1 MPQFRARFWCLIV
14 LSSIFVAGR
23 LAAQTATAFKASPAT
38 ISVSYLEGDA
48 KLPATQTVA
57 VSGVAGSGFTVTL
70 SGGPWLAVSPTAAT
84 IPASLKVLANPTSL
98 AVGTYTGT
106 ITLTTSG
113 ANPLTASVAV
123 TLVVKPAPSSLG
135 VSANPVSISFV
146 RGGQAPAPTPLN
158 LTSTGAVLSYSLTTA
173 GGSWLSVTP
182 KSGIV
187 FPAFPAELSL
197 AVNPAGLA
205 PGSFKATITIAAP
218 QAANKTQTV
227 TVNLTVGPGQPTLS
241 TIWPAKVIQGAPATT
256 VTLTGTNF
264 APTSVIKAGST
275 TLTATV
281 LGPDAATAIL
291 PADLLLSPALLPI
304 TVSNPG
310 TGGGDS
316 AAVSFLVAP
325 ATPVISAV
333 VNAAS
338 FLDGPV
344 APGQMVTIF
353 GSFLGPDTLTSFA
366 PPAPGASIATNLG
379 GTTVYF
385 DTTPAPIIFTSARQ
399 IAALVP
405 YDVAGKSLIVVR
417 VEKDGVASEV
427 VAKNV
432 AASSPALFTAAG
444 SGSGQAAAFI
454 VDETTGAITL
464 NSENSAATKG
474 GIVVLYATGEG
485 VTNPP
490 SLDGRIVSAGSSSI
504 NSTLAVQIGGANA
517 TVLYAGGVPGLVAG
531 LMQINV
537 RIPTTITA
545 AKATPVVL
553 TINGISSSP
562 GVTIAIK

>member
-1 MPQFRARFWCLIV
+1 MPQFRALLWCLIA
-14 LSSIFVAGR
+14 LSTVAVGR
-23 LAAQTATAFKASPAT
+23 LAAQTATSFKASPAT
-38 ISVSYLEGDA
+38 ISVSYQEGDA

-57 VSGVAGSGFTVTL
+57 VSGVAGTGIAVAL
-70 SGGPWLAVSPTAAT
+70 SAGPWLAVSPTAAT
-84 IPASLKVLANPTSL
+84 LPASLKVLANPTSL
-98 AVGTYTGT
+98 AVGTYSGT
-106 ITLTTSG
+106 ITITTSG

-146 RGGQAPAPTPLN
+146 RGGPPPPPTPLN

-173 GGSWLSVTP
+173 GGSWLTVTP

-187 FPAFPAELSL
+187 FPAFPAELTL

-205 PGSFKATITIAAP
+205 PGSYKATITVAAP

-227 TVNLTVGPGQPTLS
+227 TVNLNVGPGVPTLS
-241 TIWPAKVIQGAPATT
+241 TIWPTKVIQGAASTT

-264 APTSVIKAGST
+264 APTSVIKAGTT
-275 TLTATV
+275 TLTATI
-281 LGPDAATAIL
+281 LGPDAATAVL
-291 PADLLLSPALLPI
+291 PTDLLLSPALLPI

-353 GSFLGPDTLTSFA
+353 GSFLGPDTLASFA
-366 PPAPGASIATNLG
+366 APAPGASIATTLG

-385 DTTPAPIIFTSARQ
+385 DTTPAPIIFTSAKQ
-399 IAALVP
+399 VAALVP
-405 YDVAGKSLIVVR
+405 YDVAGKSVIVIR
-417 VEKDGVASEV
+417 LEKDGVASESIS
-427 VAKNV
+427 KNV
-432 AASSPALFTAAG
+432 APASPALFTAAG

-454 VDETTGAITL
+454 IDEATGAITL

-474 GIVVLYATGEG
+474 GVVVLYATGEG
-485 VTNPP
+485 VTSPP
-490 SLDGRIVSAGSSSI
+490 SLDGRIVTAGSSTI
-504 NSTLAVQIGGANA
+504 NPTLALQIGGANA

-531 LMQINV
+531 LLQINA
-537 RIPTTITA
+537 RIPSTITA